1 MECAVRLAEINNDTQ
16 TDAAEQRQYA
26 SELNLWKETRDKL
39 LAGETIYTGCA
50 KFTLS
55 ERLANEYQE
64 FADLIDLDDDIM
76 THYAANTCTPLISEL
91 IKNEASVFASI
102 IVG

>member
-16 TDAAEQRQYA
+16 TCAQEHAQY
-26 SELNLWKETRDKL
+26 SGELSLWKETRDKL

-50 KFTLS
+50 KLTLS
-55 ERLANEYQE
+55 ERLADEYQE

-76 THYAANTCTPLISEL
+76 NHYAANTCGQLIKEL
-91 IKNEASVFASI
+91 IQNEASVFASI

>member
-1 MECAVRLAEINNDTQ
+1 MECAVRLAEINHDTQ
-16 TDAAEQRQYA
+16 TDADEQRKYA
-26 SELNLWKETRDKL
+26 AELNLWKETRDKL

>member
-26 SELNLWKETRDKL
+26 AELNLWKETRDKL

>member
-16 TDAAEQRQYA
+16 TDADEQRKYA
-26 SELNLWKETRDKL
+26 AELNLWKETRDKL